1 MDVGNAATKRGPASE
16 MELEMYNYSR
26 PSGETSLGIDERWE
40 RVLAYALLWVSGL
53 ILLVVEQRNQTVRR
67 HAKQSVIIFGV
78 LCGLAF
84 LATAFGGLL
93 GWIPVLGFFFGVGF
107 GLLHFFVI
115 LAIVVLWVLLM
126 LLAYTSPKTLFVGP
140 RYDRML

>member
-1 MDVGNAATKRGPASE
+1 
-16 MELEMYNYSR
+16 MYNYSR

-53 ILLVVEQRNQTVRR
+53 ILLIVEQRNQAVRR

-78 LCGLAF
+78 LTGLAW
-84 LATAFGGLL
+84 LATAFGHLL
-93 GWIPVLGFFFGVGF
+93 GWIPILGFFFGLGF
-107 GLLHFFVI
+107 GLLHFVVI

-126 LLAYTSPKTLFVGP
+126 ALAYSSAKTLFVGP
-140 RYDRML
+140 RQDRML